1 MAGPHTMSGHADQ
14 QSSVDDTAA
23 PVIRTTPS
31 QLVRPVP
38 VGSSSTQCRCTD
50 CHTTL
55 HEGQQVGLYAYR
67 LADADRWDIARV
79 FCRDCTP
86 ERFVGPTLGAAELLV
101 AGTLGTVSYPATQ
114 SHRLCV
120 AEVLTRRVSPPTE
133 GSHP

>member
-1 MAGPHTMSGHADQ
+1 MSEHADQ
-14 QSSVDDTAA
+14 ESSAGSTPP
-23 PVIRTTPS
+23 PVVQTTPA
-31 QLVRPVP
+31 QLLRPVP
-38 VGSSSTQCRCTD
+38 VGSSLTHCRCTG

-55 HEGQQVGLYAYR
+55 RGGQQVGLYAYR

-86 ERFVGPTLGAAELLV
+86 ERFVGPTLGATELLV
-101 AGTLGTVSYPATQ
+101 TGTLGTVSHPATQ

-120 AEVLTRRVSPPTE
+120 ADVLTRVVSRPTE